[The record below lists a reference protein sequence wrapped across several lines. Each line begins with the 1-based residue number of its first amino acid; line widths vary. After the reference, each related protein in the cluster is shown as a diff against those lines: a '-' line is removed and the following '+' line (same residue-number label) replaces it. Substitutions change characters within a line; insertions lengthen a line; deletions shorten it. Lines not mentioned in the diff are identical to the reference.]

1 MQVIQQQAV
10 KSLSGDKVVGQAAV
24 ITAPGRIEMKQ
35 TTFRAP
41 MTGEVRVQLEGCG
54 VCASNLPVWQGQPWF
69 EYPLE
74 PGAPGHEAWG
84 RVDAIG
90 PNVYDVM
97 PDQRVAILS
106 SHAYAEYDICR
117 SCDLVIVP
125 EALDSVDFPG
135 EPLGCAMN
143 IFKRSEIRAGDTV
156 AIVGV
161 GFLGVLL
168 TQMAVN
174 AGAQVFAISRRQE
187 PLEIAKKFGAAE
199 VIQSEDPERT
209 KKLVMEAT
217 FGCGCD
223 CVIEAA
229 GTQATLDLATELTA
243 ERGRLVIAGYHQDG
257 PRQVNMQLW
266 NWRGLDVI
274 NAHERDPQVYVRG
287 MKEAIGAICLGLL
300 DPAPLYTHHFAL
312 DQLSDAFVAM
322 TERPGEFMKGLL
334 IL

>member
-1 MQVIQQQAV
+1 MQVLQH
-10 KSLSGDKVVGQAAV
+10 SRLRSCGPTVVGHAAV
-24 ITAPGRIEMKQ
+24 ITRPGQVEMKQ
-35 TTFRAP
+35 TVFRAP
-41 MTGEVRVQLEGCG
+41 IKGEVRVRLEGCG
-54 VCASNLPVWQGQPWF
+54 VCASNVPVWEGKPWF
-69 EYPLE
+69 QYPLE

-90 PNVYDVM
+90 PDV
-97 PDQRVAILS
+97 DGVVIGERVAMLS

-117 SCDLVIVP
+117 SCELVKIP
-125 EALDSVDFPG
+125 DALDGVDFPG
-135 EPLGCAMN
+135 EPLACAMN
-143 IFKRSEIRAGDTV
+143 IFRRANIRAGETL

-161 GFLGVLL
+161 GFLGALL
-168 TQMAVN
+168 TQLAAD
-174 AGAQVFAISRRQE
+174 AGAKVFAISRRQE
-187 PLEIAKKFGAAE
+187 PLAIAKRFGAAE
-199 VIQSEDPERT
+199 VVQSQDAERA

-229 GTQATLDLATELTA
+229 GTQSTLDLATDLTG
-243 ERGRLVIAGYHQDG
+243 ERARLVIAGYHQDG

-287 MKEAIGAICLGLL
+287 MKEALGAICLGLL
-300 DPAPLYTHHFAL
+300 DPEQLYTHHFAL
-312 DQLSDAFVAM
+312 DQLSDAFTAIN
-322 TERPGEFMKGLL
+322 ERRGDFMKGLL